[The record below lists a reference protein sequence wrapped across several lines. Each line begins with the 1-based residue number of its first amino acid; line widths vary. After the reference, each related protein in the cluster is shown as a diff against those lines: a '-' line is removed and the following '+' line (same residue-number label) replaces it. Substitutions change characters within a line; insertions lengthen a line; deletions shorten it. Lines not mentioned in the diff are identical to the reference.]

1 MDLKQE
7 KMNTSYKTYF
17 FEEEPKG
24 PLVINGEKQ
33 DLKSIYSLPDNKA
46 FIDNILLK
54 YGGLLLRNFSIHSIS
69 EFSKFAQGLF
79 PNLLEYSYRSS
90 PRTCLGGKIYTS
102 TDYPSELSIP
112 LHNENSYAKIWPRY
126 IMFFCALPST
136 QGGETP
142 VADSRKVFNRIDKSI
157 LKKFKEKGIC
167 YLRNYTEGL
176 GLNWKEVFQT
186 TEKSNV
192 EKFCNENGIEYKWKE
207 SEPVLRTKQTC
218 PAYIE
223 HPITKEIVWFNQ
235 AHLFHVTSLPLQT
248 RNSLISELGIDNLPR
263 NAFYG
268 DGLEIELNILE
279 HIREAYE
286 KESTVFRWEKGDI
299 MILDNILMAHGRK
312 PYVGERKIAVAMA

>member
-1 MDLKQE
+1 MNFQQE
-7 KMNTSYKTYF
+7 EMNIPYETYF
-17 FEEEPKG
+17 FEGEPKG

-33 DLKSIYSLPDNKA
+33 DLKYIYSLPANRT
-46 FIDNILLK
+46 FIDDSLLK
-54 YGGLLLRNFSIHSIS
+54 YGGILFRNFSIHSIS
-69 EFSKFAQGLF
+69 EFSKFAQALF
-79 PNLLEYSYRSS
+79 PNLLEYTYRSS

-112 LHNENSYAKIWPRY
+112 LHNENSYARTWPKY
-126 IMFFCALPST
+126 IMFFCALPSI

-142 VADSRKVFNRIDKSI
+142 VADSRKVFNRIDKDI
-157 LKKFKEKGIC
+157 LKKFKEKGVC

-176 GLNWKEVFQT
+176 GVNWKEVFQT
-186 TEKSNV
+186 KNRNDV
-192 EKFCNENGIEYKWKE
+192 EKYCKENGIEYEWRE
-207 SEPVLRTKQTC
+207 CEPVLSTKQTC
-218 PAYIE
+218 HSCVE
-223 HPITKEIVWFNQ
+223 HPITKEVVWFNQ
-235 AHLFHVTSLPLQT
+235 AHLFHITSLPHQT
-248 RNSLISELGIDNLPR
+248 RESLISELGENNLPR

-268 DGLEIELNILE
+268 DGSEIELDVLE